1 MYVGL
6 WGKAGFILGLLS
18 GMFLTG
24 LLPTVLVLRYL
35 QNRSRPQPVA
45 ISL

>member
-24 LLPTVLVLRYL
+24 FLPTILVLHYL
-35 QNRSRPQPVA
+35 QNQSRSQPVT